1 MMSLKISIFML
12 KILKKCCQM
21 APIFSIFFFFLLRQK
36 LKERAYVEQGDP
48 DV

>member
-1 MMSLKISIFML
+1 MSLKISIFML

-21 APIFSIFFFFLLRQK
+21 APIFSIFFFLLRQK